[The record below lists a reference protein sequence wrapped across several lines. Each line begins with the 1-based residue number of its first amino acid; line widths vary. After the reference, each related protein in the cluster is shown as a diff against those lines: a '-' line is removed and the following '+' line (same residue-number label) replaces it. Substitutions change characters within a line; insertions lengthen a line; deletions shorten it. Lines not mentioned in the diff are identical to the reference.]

1 MNDSSTGGYLLPSLS
16 PAPLEGQA
24 LFRFM
29 QQFFVGITGLD
40 GQLFFPRWQ
49 PEPPN
54 LPPVG
59 TPCWA
64 AFGINAR
71 GTSVF
76 AFTKHVPAVTGPPD
90 VPAYDEYRR
99 HEELDILTSFYGP
112 ESDTYAT
119 LLRDGIQI
127 PQNLEVIEQ
136 AGMGLIETGELK
148 TVPEL
153 TKERWLQ
160 RVDLTVRIRR
170 QIVRRY
176 AIQSLVGADV
186 TVNNELYTTAIT
198 VSN

>member
-1 MNDSSTGGYLLPSLS
+1 MSDSSTGGYLLPAGS

-29 QQFFVGITGLD
+29 QQFFVGITGLS
-40 GQLFFPRWQ
+40 GALFFPRWQ

-59 TPCWA
+59 TDWA
-64 AFGINAR
+64 AFGINSR
-71 GTSVF
+71 STSVF
-76 AFTKHVPAVTGPPD
+76 SFVKHVPAVVGPPP
-90 VPAYDEYRR
+90 VPGYDEYRR
-99 HEELDILTSFYGP
+99 HEELDILVSFYGP
-112 ESDTYAT
+112 DSDTYAT

-127 PQNLEVIEQ
+127 PQNLEAIEL

-170 QIVRRY
+170 QIVRQY
-176 AIQSLVGADV
+176 PILDLVGANV